1 MSDFNTD
8 RQVTFQELVNSGQYV
23 AKLIDEILRNAIELA
38 EKLKLQESYLY
49 FIKYVFRTLIS
60 SVSAIQSLRTYFFSS

>member
-49 FIKYVFRTLIS
+49 FIKYVFRTL
-60 SVSAIQSLRTYFFSS
+60 